1 MKSLLEKLDS
11 AREVLSR
18 QSAVCLTMDI
28 DWASEYAISE
38 ALAVFEQ
45 RHLPVTV
52 FVTHKSSTIDE
63 ALSKGKIKCGI
74 HPNFMPD
81 SSQGSTYEQVADFC
95 FDLLPGARLFRAHR
109 YYDGNDPM
117 ETLTRHGIVCESNI
131 CTLMDTL
138 PPFLHRSQT
147 VSFPIFWEDGAYL
160 YNYRGGIGEQA
171 FDYAYFRERFMR
183 PGLKVINMHPMHL
196 MLNTPYF
203 SYTREIKDKLTR
215 EEWNNLDEESI
226 GKLRW
231 NGEGIRTFIERM
243 LDDILRTQTKTAYL
257 EDVYDWICGL

>member
-11 AREVLSR
+11 AREILSHE
-18 QSAVCLTMDI
+18 SLVCLTMDV
-28 DWASEYAISE
+28 DWASEYAVE
-38 ALAVFEQ
+38 KALAIFEE
-45 RHLPVTV
+45 RGLPVTV
-52 FVTHKSSTIDE
+52 FLTHKSAVLDK
-63 ALSKGKIKCGI
+63 ALTEGKIKCGI

-81 SSQGSTYEQVADFC
+81 SSQGSTYQEVVDFC
-95 FDLLPGARLFRAHR
+95 FDLLPDARLFRAHR

-117 ETLTRHGIVCESNI
+117 EVLTKHGIVCESNI
-131 CTLMDTL
+131 CTLMDIL

-160 YNYRGGIGEQA
+160 YNYRGVVMCGYDM
-171 FDYAYFRERFMR
+171 FWTRFNG

-215 EEWNNLDEESI
+215 EEWNHLNEERI
-226 GKLRW
+226 AKLRYD
-231 NGEGIRTFIERM
+231 GEGIATFIERI
-243 LDDILRTQTKTAYL
+243 LDDIRRSGMKTAYL
-257 EDVYDWICGL
+257 EDVYDWICAL